1 MIDDLLAARLQMALS
16 LGFHILFSVAGMAMP
31 LLMVLAEWRHLRT
44 RDPVYRELAERWAK
58 GTAILFAVGA
68 ISGTV
73 LSFELG
79 LLWPTFM
86 EHAGPLIGMPFSL
99 EGLAFFLESIALGIY
114 LYGWNRVPPGMH
126 LASGV
131 VVAVS
136 GAASGVLVIAVNAFM
151 NTPQGFTRNAAG
163 ELTDV
168 DLWKAFFTPAFPTQA
183 LHMLVAAY
191 CSVGFAVLGIHAWS
205 LWRRGH
211 NRFHAAA
218 LKLALPMLFV
228 VTPLQVLTGDFAAKH
243 IAEHQPSKLAAA
255 EALWET
261 QRGAPLVIGGIPRR
275 GGRDVILGL
284 HVPKVL
290 SFMAKSDFDAEVTGL
305 EDIPE
310 GERPP
315 VLVTHL
321 AFQIMVGAGFAMLT
335 LVAWAGWLLW
345 KKHDLSRHRRF
356 LKLATFAGPL
366 GLIAVEAGWCV
377 TEVGRQPWI
386 IRGVLLV
393 SEAVTPMPGLVYSL
407 LTSIAVYTFLGS
419 VVALLLYRHVVSVPL
434 GSSEGSSLPSAPAA
448 PRSPVSS
455 PPPAKPAKVPAQ

>member
-1 MIDDLLAARLQMALS
+1 MIDDLLAARLQMAVS

-31 LLMVLAEWRHLRT
+31 LLMVLAEWRHQRT
-44 RDPVYRELAERWAK
+44 GDAVYRELAQRWAK

-114 LYGWNRVPPGMH
+114 LYGWNRVSPRVH

-131 VVAVS
+131 VVALS

-163 ELTDV
+163 ELTHV
-168 DLWKAFFTPAFPTQA
+168 DLWQAFFTPAFPTQA
-183 LHMLVAAY
+183 LHMLIAAY
-191 CSVGFAVLGIHAWS
+191 CSVGFAVLGIHAWC
-205 LWRRGH
+205 LRRSGH

-218 LKLALPMLFV
+218 LKLTLPLLMI
-228 VTPLQVLTGDFAAKH
+228 VTPLQALTGDWAAKH
-243 IAEHQPSKLAAA
+243 LAEHQPSKLAAA

-261 QRGAPLVIGGIPRR
+261 QRGAPLVIGGIPLN

-284 HVPKVL
+284 HIPKVL
-290 SFMAKSDFDAEVTGL
+290 SFMAKSDLDAEVTGL
-305 EDIPE
+305 EDIPH

-321 AFQIMVGAGFAMLT
+321 AFQLMVGAGFT
-335 LVAWAGWLLW
+335 LLALMAWAGWLVW
-345 KKHDLSRHRRF
+345 KKVDPARHRLF
-356 LKLATFAGPL
+356 LTLATFAGPL
-366 GLIAVEAGWCV
+366 GLLAVEAGWCV

-407 LTSIAVYTFLGS
+407 LTCVAVYAFLGS
-419 VVALLLYRHVVSVPL
+419 VVAVLLYRHVVSVPM
-434 GSSEGSSLPSAPAA
+434 GANAGDA
-448 PRSPVSS
+448 
-455 PPPAKPAKVPAQ
+455 PPPASDAGAVGTATKVPAE

>member
-1 MIDDLLAARLQMALS
+1 MIDDLLAARLQMAVS

-31 LLMVLAEWRHLRT
+31 LLMVMAEWRHLRSGD
-44 RDPVYRELAERWAK
+44 RVYRELAQRWAK

-114 LYGWNRVPPGMH
+114 LYGWDRVSPRVH
-126 LASGV
+126 VASGV

-151 NTPQGFTRNAAG
+151 NTPQGFTRDAAG
-163 ELTDV
+163 QLTNV
-168 DLWKAFFTPAFPTQA
+168 NLWEAFFTPAFPTQA
-183 LHMLVAAY
+183 LHMLLAAY

-211 NRFHAAA
+211 NPFHAAA
-218 LKLALPMLFV
+218 LKLTLPLLLV
-228 VTPLQVLTGDFAAKH
+228 VTPLQAISGDLAGKH

-261 QRGAPLVIGGIPRR
+261 QRGAPFLIGGIPID

-284 HVPKVL
+284 HIPKLL
-290 SFMAKSDFDAEVTGL
+290 SFIAKGDFDAEVLGL

-310 GERPP
+310 GQRPP
-315 VLVTHL
+315 VLVPHL
-321 AFQIMVGAGFAMLT
+321 AFQVMVGAGSAMLA
-335 LVAWAGWLLW
+335 LVAWAAWLLW
-345 KKHDLSRHRRF
+345 KKRDLARHRRF
-356 LKLATFAGPL
+356 LVLSTFAGPL

-386 IRGVLLV
+386 IRGVMLV

-407 LTSIAVYTFLGS
+407 MVSIAVYAFLGI
-419 VVALLLYRHVVSVPL
+419 VVLVLLYRHVVSVPMGAKDGASGPA
-434 GSSEGSSLPSAPAA
+434 GSEVAA
-448 PRSPVSS
+448 G
-455 PPPAKPAKVPAQ
+455 

>member
-1 MIDDLLAARLQMALS
+1 MTDLVAARLQMAVS
-16 LGFHILFSVAGMAMP
+16 LGFHILFAVAGMAMP
-31 LLMVLAEWRHLRT
+31 LLMVLAEWRYQKT
-44 RDPVYRELAERWAK
+44 SASVYRELALRWAK

-99 EGLAFFLESIALGIY
+99 EGLAFFLEAIALGIY
-114 LYGWNRVPPGMH
+114 LYGWERVSPRVH

-151 NTPQGFTRNAAG
+151 NTPQGFSVDSRG
-163 ELTDV
+163 QLVDV

-205 LWRRGH
+205 LRRRGPSPLH
-211 NRFHAAA
+211 SAA
-218 LKLALPMLFV
+218 LRLTLPLLMV
-228 VTPLQVLTGDFAAKH
+228 VTPLQVVTGDLAAKH
-243 IAEHQPSKLAAA
+243 LAQHQPAKLAAA

-261 QRGAPLVIGGIPRR
+261 QRGAPLVIGGIPSQ
-275 GGRDVILGL
+275 GGRELAFAL
-284 HVPKVL
+284 HIPKAL
-290 SFMAKSDFDAEVTGL
+290 SFMAKGDWDAEVIGL

-310 GERPP
+310 SERPP
-315 VLVTHL
+315 VLIPHL
-321 AFQIMVGAGFAMLT
+321 AFQVMVGCGFAMLG
-335 LVAWAGWLLW
+335 VALWAMFGKL
-345 KKHDLSRHRRF
+345 KKLPLERDPRF
-356 LKLATFAGPL
+356 LRVATWCGPL
-366 GLIAVEAGWCV
+366 GLIAVEAGWVV

-386 IRGVLLV
+386 IRGVMRV
-393 SEAVTPMPGLVYSL
+393 SEAVTPMPGLIWSL
-407 LTSIAVYTFLGS
+407 LASVAVYLFLGC
-419 VVALLLYRHVVSVPL
+419 VVLLLLYRHVVSVPI
-434 GSSEGSSLPSAPAA
+434 GTAREGDEAGARAPA
-448 PRSPVSS
+448 P
-455 PPPAKPAKVPAQ
+455 

>member
-31 LLMVLAEWRHLRT
+31 LLMVLAEWRHQRT

-99 EGLAFFLESIALGIY
+99 EGLAFFMESIALGIY
-114 LYGWNRVPPGMH
+114 LYGWNRVSPAMH

-151 NTPQGFTRNAAG
+151 NTPRGFTRNAAG
-163 ELTDV
+163 ELTNV
-168 DLWKAFFTPAFPTQA
+168 NLVEAFFTPAFPTQA
-183 LHMLVAAY
+183 LHMLIAAY

-218 LKLALPMLFV
+218 LKLTLPLLFV
-228 VTPLQVLTGDFAAKH
+228 VTPLQVLTGDLAAKH

-261 QRGAPLVIGGIPRR
+261 QRGAPLVVGGIPLN

-284 HVPKVL
+284 HVPKAL
-290 SFMAKSDFDAEVTGL
+290 SLLGKGELDAEITGL

-315 VLVTHL
+315 VLITHL
-321 AFQIMVGAGFAMLT
+321 AFQIMVGAGFAMLA
-335 LVAWAGWLLW
+335 LVAWAAWLRW
-345 KKHDLSRHRRF
+345 REKQDLSRHRRF
-356 LKLATFAGPL
+356 LALATLAGPL
-366 GLIAVEAGWCV
+366 GLVAVEAGWCV

-407 LTSIAVYTFLGS
+407 LTCVAVYAFLGS
-419 VVALLLYRHVVSVPL
+419 VVAVLLYRHVVSVPM
-434 GSSEGSSLPSAPAA
+434 GSNES
-448 PRSPVSS
+448 SS
-455 PPPAKPAKVPAQ
+455 PPDAPRPAPGAKPVKAAAR

>member
-1 MIDDLLAARLQMALS
+1 MIGQIDDLLAARLQMAVS

-31 LLMVLAEWRHLRT
+31 LLMVMAEWRHLRSGD
-44 RDPVYRELAERWAK
+44 RVYRELAQRWAK

-114 LYGWNRVPPGMH
+114 LYGWDRVSPRVH
-126 LASGV
+126 LASGG

-151 NTPQGFTRNAAG
+151 NTPQGFTRDAAG
-163 ELTDV
+163 QLTNV
-168 DLWKAFFTPAFPTQA
+168 NLWEAFFTPAFPTQA
-183 LHMLVAAY
+183 LHMLLAAY

-211 NRFHAAA
+211 NAFHAAA
-218 LKLALPMLFV
+218 LKLTLPLLLV
-228 VTPLQVLTGDFAAKH
+228 VTPLQVVSGDLAGKH
-243 IAEHQPSKLAAA
+243 LAEHQPSKLAAA

-261 QRGAPLVIGGIPRR
+261 QRGAPLLIGGIPID
-275 GGRDVILGL
+275 GGRDVILGI
-284 HVPKVL
+284 HIPKLL
-290 SFMAKSDFDAEVTGL
+290 SFIAKGDFDAEVIGL
-305 EDIPE
+305 ADIPA

-315 VLVTHL
+315 VLIPHL
-321 AFQIMVGAGFAMLT
+321 AFQVMVGAGSAMLA
-335 LVAWAGWLLW
+335 LVAWAAWLLW
-345 KKHDLSRHRRF
+345 KKRDLARHRRF
-356 LKLATFAGPL
+356 LVLSTLAGPL

-386 IRGVLLV
+386 IRGVMLV

-407 LTSIAVYTFLGS
+407 MVSIAVYAFLGI
-419 VVALLLYRHVVSVPL
+419 VVVVLLYRHVVSVPM
-434 GSSEGSSLPSAPAA
+434 GASEDASL
-448 PRSPVSS
+448 RG
-455 PPPAKPAKVPAQ
+455 AKVAAR